1 MTARVALRGSPA
13 PSGSHP
19 AVTWLWIGGL
29 AFGLRLL
36 TAAATGAFHR
46 PELFEYEAIARS
58 LLAGE
63 GFLYHAYGVPYASYL
78 APLYPWL
85 CAGLYALT
93 GGSVAAVV
101 LFQIALSSAH
111 AVLAGTIAQ
120 RLFGR
125 PAGAVTGALMACH
138 PGLIIYSSM
147 KLHTLTLDAFCFT
160 LVLWQ
165 FLRLGWARTI
175 RRSVWAGLSLGLS
188 LLSRA
193 TSAVFWPVGAIW
205 LVATA
210 PPRRRMT
217 ALRLAALVAV
227 CAAVVIAPWVVRGAL
242 VHRQFVFIQTTS
254 WELFWRGNNPLA
266 TGHSYIDRDRTIV
279 DSLPPEVAEELARQ
293 PDELRQVRWFRDQA
307 FAFIRAHPDAFLQLT
322 LKKLFY
328 FWWMAPQTGLL
339 YPAWWLWGY
348 LFFYVGLLGLVLACG
363 AGLAAQGTGEQRQ
376 AALLIAGFLLA
387 LSIGQSLHYVE
398 GRHRWGVEPLL
409 LVLAGGGWSW
419 LRACFAARGGVKGM
433 VVPC

>member
-1 MTARVALRGSPA
+1 MTARVALRGSSA
-13 PSGSHP
+13 PSGSHST
-19 AVTWLWIGGL
+19 VTWLWIGGL

-63 GFLYHAYGVPYASYL
+63 GFVYHAYGVPYASYL
-78 APLYPWL
+78 APLYPMA

-101 LFQIALSSAH
+101 LFQIALSAAH
-111 AVLAGTIAQ
+111 ASLIATIAD
-120 RLFGR
+120 RLFKH
-125 PAGAVTGALMACH
+125 PAGVMSGLLMACH
-138 PGLIIYSSM
+138 PGLIIYSST

-210 PPRRRMT
+210 PPRRRMM

-227 CAAVVIAPWVVRGAL
+227 CAAVVIAPWLVRSAL
-242 VHRQFVFIQTTS
+242 LQRQFVFIQSTN
-254 WELFWRGNNPLA
+254 WELFWRGNNPRA
-266 TGHSYIDRDRTIV
+266 TGHSYIAPGQTVFDA
-279 DSLPPEVAEELARQ
+279 LPPEALAELTRLPTEDQQA
-293 PDELRQVRWFRDQA
+293 RWFREQA
-307 FAFIRAHPDAFLQLT
+307 LAFIRAHPWTFAWLT
-322 LKKLFY
+322 AKKFY
-328 FWWMAPQTGLL
+328 HFWWFAPQTGLL
-339 YPAWWLWGY
+339 YPPLWLWGY
-348 LFFYVGLLGLVLACG
+348 QAFYLVVLGLAV
-363 AGLAAQGTGEQRQ
+363 AGGCRLIGQGTIEQRH
-376 AALLIAGFLLA
+376 AAILIGAFLLILSLA
-387 LSIGQSLHYVE
+387 QSFHYVE

-409 LVLAGGGWSW
+409 LILSGAGW
-419 LRACFAARGGVKGM
+419 RAGRDLLIARAVSKEVAA
-433 VVPC
+433 